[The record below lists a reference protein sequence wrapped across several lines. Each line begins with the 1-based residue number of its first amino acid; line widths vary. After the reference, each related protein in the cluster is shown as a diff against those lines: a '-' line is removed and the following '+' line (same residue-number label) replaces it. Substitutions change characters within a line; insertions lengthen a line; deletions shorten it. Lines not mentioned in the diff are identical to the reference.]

1 MTETE
6 ARGYLLDTT
15 ALTALGSSRRVS
27 MLIATA
33 PHSHLPL
40 YAPVSCV
47 DAADRIRPDI
57 ARHVGRISAMQ
68 PIDLTY
74 SAVLDLRARTPQTA
88 LDVAHVISLAHPSPD
103 WSAGL
108 IVSTA
113 KPDLYTGFDIPIYP
127 LVD

>member
-15 ALTALGSSRRVS
+15 ALPALGSSRRVS

-33 PHSHLPL
+33 PHSHLPM

-57 ARHVGRISAMQ
+57 ARHVGRISAVE

-74 SAVLDLRARTPQTA
+74 SSVLDLRAHPADGAGRSACDQPRSPEPRLVRRADRGHRQT
-88 LDVAHVISLAHPSPD
+88 
-103 WSAGL
+103 
-108 IVSTA
+108 
-113 KPDLYTGFDIPIYP
+113 
-127 LVD
+127 